1 MRSRI
6 RIISFAFAIS
16 LLGLFAFV
24 GPGEKYFDIAKSL
37 DIFATLFK
45 EVNAYYVDEVDP
57 KKLINTG
64 IKGMLE
70 SLDPYTD
77 FIPEEDLESFSIQ
90 TTGQYAGVGALI
102 GVINKKIVVT
112 EPYLGFPAHRAG
124 LRVGDELI
132 SVDGQKV
139 QGKGTAETSALLKGK
154 PHTEVEVVVKR
165 IGEKEDLRFKIIRE
179 KIKIS
184 NVTYQGL
191 IHGDIGYIKL
201 DDFTPGAAKEVEEA
215 LIQLKQ
221 KGAKKI
227 ILDLRDNPG
236 GLLYEAVNIV
246 NIFIPKGLEVV
257 ATKGKVQDWNKSYT
271 TLNNPVDTEIPLTVL
286 TSAGSASASEIVAGS
301 LQDYDRA
308 ILIGQKTFGKGLVQ
322 TTRQLSY
329 NTQLKITTAKYYIPS
344 GRCIQAIDY
353 AHRKTDGSVEKFA
366 DSLKTEFKT
375 KAGRKVYDG
384 AGLDPDVIIPD
395 QPAGTITY
403 ELVNSA
409 MIFEYAT
416 QYCSEHPEVPLSMK
430 NFKITEVE
438 YEKFKAW
445 LAKKDFTFT
454 SELERQMDELI
465 KTARNQRS
473 YAELQDQLTS
483 LKQKITS
490 TRATDLVR
498 FKDEITKALEIQIA
512 FHYRLD
518 QGQAEAS
525 TDLDP
530 EIQEAKRV
538 LSDIGAYRK
547 LLLPQ

>member
-102 GVINKKIVVT
+102 GIINKKIVVT

-132 SVDGQKV
+132 SVDGQEV

-221 KGAKKI
+221 KGVKKI

>member
-1 MRSRI
+1 MRNKF
-6 RIISFAFAIS
+6 RIIFFVFAIS
-16 LLGLFAFV
+16 LLGLFAFA

-77 FIPEEDLESFSIQ
+77 FIPEEDLEAFSIQ

-102 GVINKKIVVT
+102 GVINKKTIVT
-112 EPYLGFPAHRAG
+112 EPYVGFPAYRAG

-139 QGKGTAETSALLKGK
+139 QGKGTGETSALLKGK

-165 IGEKEDLRFKIIRE
+165 IGQKEELRFKIIRE

-184 NVTYQGL
+184 NVSFQGL
-191 IHGDIGYIKL
+191 IQGDIGYIKL

-215 LIQLKQ
+215 LIQLKE
-221 KGAKKI
+221 KGAKKMV
-227 ILDLRDNPG
+227 LDLRDNPG

-271 TLNNPVDTEIPLTVL
+271 TLNNPVDTEIPLTIL
-286 TSAGSASASEIVAGS
+286 TSGGSASASEIVAGS

-353 AHRKTDGSVEKFA
+353 AHRKLDGSVEKFA

-375 KAGRKVYDG
+375 KAGRKVFDG
-384 AGLDPDVIIPD
+384 AGLDPDIIVSNV
-395 QPAGTITY
+395 QTGAITF

-416 QYCSEHPEVPLSMK
+416 QYCSEHPEVPVSMK
-430 NFKITEVE
+430 SFKVTEVE
-438 YEKFKAW
+438 YDKFKAW
-445 LAKKDFTFT
+445 LTTKDFTYT
-454 SELERQMDELI
+454 SELEQQMDELI
-465 KTARNQRS
+465 KTAKNQRS

-490 TRATDLVR
+490 SRATDLVR
-498 FKDEITKALEIQIA
+498 FKDEIKRALEMQIA
-512 FHYRLD
+512 FHYKLNE
-518 QGQAEAS
+518 GQTEVS
-525 TDLDP
+525 LEGDP
-530 EIQEAKRV
+530 EIIETKRI
-538 LSDIGAYRK
+538 LSDNSVYKK
-547 LLLPQ
+547 LLLPH

>member
-1 MRSRI
+1 M
-6 RIISFAFAIS
+6 
-16 LLGLFAFV
+16 
-24 GPGEKYFDIAKSL
+24 
-37 DIFATLFK
+37 
-45 EVNAYYVDEVDP
+45 
-57 KKLINTG
+57 
-64 IKGMLE
+64 
-70 SLDPYTD
+70 
-77 FIPEEDLESFSIQ
+77 
-90 TTGQYAGVGALI
+90 
-102 GVINKKIVVT
+102 
-112 EPYLGFPAHRAG
+112 
-124 LRVGDELI
+124 
-132 SVDGQKV
+132 
-139 QGKGTAETSALLKGK
+139 
-154 PHTEVEVVVKR
+154 
-165 IGEKEDLRFKIIRE
+165 
-179 KIKIS
+179 
-184 NVTYQGL
+184 
-191 IHGDIGYIKL
+191 
-201 DDFTPGAAKEVEEA
+201 
-215 LIQLKQ
+215 KQ

-384 AGLDPDVIIPD
+384 AGLDPDVTIPD

-490 TRATDLVR
+490 TRTTDLVR

>member
-102 GVINKKIVVT
+102 GIINKKIVVT

-271 TLNNPVDTEIPLTVL
+271 TLNNPIDTEIPLTVL

-384 AGLDPDVIIPD
+384 AGLDPDVTIPD

-490 TRATDLVR
+490 TRARDLVR

-538 LSDIGAYRK
+538 LSDIGAYKK